1 MLDGNNNSKALMYRQ
16 KYPNFIYHSFEIADD
31 NEELS
36 IKFHFEIEGLKEF
49 FPTIRILKKQ
59 YFKNNI
65 DKNILNNLVFHIGLI
80 EMISYYKAT
89 LSKSIIIECGTLS
102 DEQIEFFK
110 KLMFNGLSELMYRN
124 NISISKD
131 ELFDMKFTSDIT
143 YSYEDNN
150 NYSGYLIPIG
160 GGKDSIVTLENL
172 PIDLERDLVISM
184 NPKDP
189 HISCATTRGFSLDR
203 FVEVYRTI
211 DRGIIELNNEGFI
224 NGHTPLS
231 ALISFVTYLV
241 AYLTGKKYIVLSNES
256 SANDANIPGTN
267 VNHQYSKSYEYEN
280 DFREYSNK
288 YLKLNIEYFSFLRGL
303 NEIEITKLFSKYEKY
318 HNIFKSCNL
327 GSKETPWIWCNNCP
341 KCMFVYTILSP
352 FIEEDKLTNIFG
364 ENLFNK
370 ESLKETFI
378 DLTGNGKL
386 KPFECVGTKEE
397 VGYAI
402 SKTISIYE
410 EINKELPVLLK
421 YYKDNFELVSLDT
434 NLLTTYN
441 DDNNNTKE
449 LNEIL
454 KEKLQD
460 D

>member
-1 MLDGNNNSKALMYRQ
+1 MLDGNNNSKVLMFRD
-16 KYPNFIYHSFEIADD
+16 KYPNFIYHSFEIDD
-31 NEELS
+31 NNEELS
-36 IKFHFEIEGLKEF
+36 IKFHFEIENLKEF
-49 FPTIRILKKQ
+49 FPTIKIVKKN
-59 YFKNNI
+59 YIKNNI
-65 DKNILNNLVFHIGLI
+65 DNSILNNLAFHIGLV

-89 LSKSIIIECGTLS
+89 LSKNIIIECGTLS
-102 DEQIEFFK
+102 EEQIEFFK
-110 KLMFNGLSELMYRN
+110 KLIFNGLSELMYRN
-124 NISISKD
+124 NISLSKD
-131 ELFDMKFTSDIT
+131 ELFNMSFTSNIT

-150 NYSGYLIPIG
+150 EYSGYLIPIG
-160 GGKDSIVTLENL
+160 GGKDSVVTLENL
-172 PIDLERDLVISM
+172 PIELDRDLVISI

-189 HISCATTRGFSLDR
+189 HISCATTRGFNKDR
-203 FVEVYRTI
+203 LVEIYRTI
-211 DRGIIELNNEGFI
+211 DKGIIELNNEGFI
-224 NGHTPLS
+224 NGHTPFS
-231 ALISFVTYLV
+231 ALVSFITYLV

-280 DFREYSNK
+280 DFRAYSNK
-288 YLKLNIEYFSFLRGL
+288 YLNLDIEYFSFLRGL
-303 NEIEITKLFSKYEKY
+303 NEIEITKLFSKYDKY

-352 FIEEDKLTNIFG
+352 FIEEEKLIDLFR

-397 VGYAI
+397 VEYAI

-410 EINKELPVLLK
+410 ENNKELPILLK
-421 YYKDNFELVSLDT
+421 YYKDNYKLVDLDT

-441 DDNNNTKE
+441 DDNNNTEE
-449 LNEIL
+449 LNKIL
-454 KEKLQD
+454 KEKIQHD
-460 D
+460 

>member
-1 MLDGNNNSKALMYRQ
+1 MLDGNNNSKVLMFRD
-16 KYPNFIYHSFEIADD
+16 KYPNFIYHSFEIDD
-31 NEELS
+31 NNEELS
-36 IKFHFEIEGLKEF
+36 IKFHFEIENLKEF
-49 FPTIRILKKQ
+49 FPTIKIVKKK
-59 YFKNNI
+59 YIKNNI
-65 DKNILNNLVFHIGLI
+65 DKNILNNLVFHIGLV

-89 LSKSIIIECGTLS
+89 LSKNIIIECGTLS
-102 DEQIEFFK
+102 EEQIEFFK
-110 KLMFNGLSELMYRN
+110 ELIFNGLSELMYRN
-124 NISISKD
+124 NISLSKD

-150 NYSGYLIPIG
+150 EYSGYLIPIG

-172 PIDLERDLVISM
+172 PIDLERDLVVSM

-189 HISCATTRGFSLDR
+189 HISCATTRGFNLDR
-203 FVEVYRTI
+203 FVEIKRTI
-211 DRGIIELNNEGFI
+211 DKGIVELNKEGFI

-231 ALISFVTYLV
+231 ALISFITYLV

-280 DFREYSNK
+280 DFRKYSNK

-327 GSKETPWIWCNNCP
+327 GSKENPWIWCNNCP

-397 VGYAI
+397 VGYAV

-410 EINKELPVLLK
+410 EKNKELPILLK
-421 YYKDNFELVSLDT
+421 YYKENFDLVDLNTD
-434 NLLTTYN
+434 LLTTYN
-441 DDNNNTKE
+441 NDNNNTKE

-454 KEKLQD
+454 KENLQD

>member
-1 MLDGNNNSKALMYRQ
+1 MLDGNNNSKVLMFRD
-16 KYPNFIYHSFEIADD
+16 KYPNFIYHSFEIDD
-31 NEELS
+31 NNEELS
-36 IKFHFEIEGLKEF
+36 IKFHFEIENLKEF
-49 FPTIRILKKQ
+49 FPTIKIVKKN
-59 YFKNNI
+59 YIKNNI
-65 DKNILNNLVFHIGLI
+65 DNSILNNLVFHIGLV

-89 LSKSIIIECGTLS
+89 LSKNIIIECGTLS
-102 DEQIEFFK
+102 EEQIEFFK
-110 KLMFNGLSELMYRN
+110 KLIFNGLSELMYRN
-124 NISISKD
+124 NISLSKD
-131 ELFDMKFTSDIT
+131 ELFNMSFTSNIT

-150 NYSGYLIPIG
+150 EYSGYLIPIG
-160 GGKDSIVTLENL
+160 GGKDSVVTLENL
-172 PIDLERDLVISM
+172 PIELDRDLVISI

-189 HISCATTRGFSLDR
+189 HISCATTRGFNKDR
-203 FVEVYRTI
+203 LVEIYRTI
-211 DRGIIELNNEGFI
+211 DKGIIELNNEGFI
-224 NGHTPLS
+224 NGHTPFS
-231 ALISFVTYLV
+231 ALVSFITYLV

-280 DFREYSNK
+280 DFRAYSNK
-288 YLKLNIEYFSFLRGL
+288 YLNLDIEYFSFLRGL
-303 NEIEITKLFSKYEKY
+303 NEIEITKLFSKYDKY

-352 FIEEDKLTNIFG
+352 FIEEEKLKDIFG

-397 VGYAI
+397 VEYAI

-410 EINKELPVLLK
+410 ENNKELPILLK
-421 YYKDNFELVSLDT
+421 YYKDNYKLVDLDT

-441 DDNNNTKE
+441 DDNNNTEE
-449 LNEIL
+449 LNKIL
-454 KEKLQD
+454 KEKIQHD
-460 D
+460 

>member
-1 MLDGNNNSKALMYRQ
+1 MLDGNNNSKVLMFRD
-16 KYPNFIYHSFEIADD
+16 KYPNFIYHSFEIDD
-31 NEELS
+31 NNEELS
-36 IKFHFEIEGLKEF
+36 IKFHFEIENLKEF
-49 FPTIRILKKQ
+49 FPTIKIVKKK
-59 YFKNNI
+59 YIKNNI
-65 DKNILNNLVFHIGLI
+65 DKNILNNLVFHIGLV

-89 LSKSIIIECGTLS
+89 LSKNIIIECGTLS
-102 DEQIEFFK
+102 EEQIEFFK
-110 KLMFNGLSELMYRN
+110 KLIFNGLSELMYRN
-124 NISISKD
+124 NISLSKD

-150 NYSGYLIPIG
+150 EYSGYLIPIG
-160 GGKDSIVTLENL
+160 GGKDSIVTIENL
-172 PIDLERDLVISM
+172 PIDLERDLVVSM

-189 HISCATTRGFSLDR
+189 HISCATTRGFNLDR
-203 FVEVYRTI
+203 FVEIKRTI
-211 DRGIIELNNEGFI
+211 DKGIVELNKEGFI

-231 ALISFVTYLV
+231 ALISFITYLV

-280 DFREYSNK
+280 DFRKYSNK

-327 GSKETPWIWCNNCP
+327 GSKENPWIWCNNCP

-397 VGYAI
+397 VGYAV

-410 EINKELPVLLK
+410 EKNKELPILLK
-421 YYKDNFELVSLDT
+421 YYKENFDLVDLNTD
-434 NLLTTYN
+434 LLTTYN
-441 DDNNNTKE
+441 NDNNNTKE

-454 KEKLQD
+454 KENLQD

>member
-1 MLDGNNNSKALMYRQ
+1 MLDGNNNSKVLMFRD
-16 KYPNFIYHSFEIADD
+16 KYPNFIYHSFEIDD
-31 NEELS
+31 NNEELS
-36 IKFHFEIEGLKEF
+36 IKFHFEIENLKEF
-49 FPTIRILKKQ
+49 FPTIKIVKKK
-59 YFKNNI
+59 YIKNNI
-65 DKNILNNLVFHIGLI
+65 DKNILNNLVFHIGLV

-89 LSKSIIIECGTLS
+89 LSKNIIIECGTLS
-102 DEQIEFFK
+102 EEQIEFFK
-110 KLMFNGLSELMYRN
+110 KLIFNGLSELMYRN
-124 NISISKD
+124 NISLSKD

-150 NYSGYLIPIG
+150 EYSGYLIPIG
-160 GGKDSIVTLENL
+160 GGKDSIVTIENL
-172 PIDLERDLVISM
+172 PIDLERDLVVSM

-189 HISCATTRGFSLDR
+189 HISCATTRGFNLDR
-203 FVEVYRTI
+203 FVEIKRTI
-211 DRGIIELNNEGFI
+211 DKGIVELNKEGFI

-231 ALISFVTYLV
+231 ALISFITYLV

-280 DFREYSNK
+280 DFRKYSNK

-397 VGYAI
+397 VGYAV

-410 EINKELPVLLK
+410 EKNKELPILLK
-421 YYKDNFELVSLDT
+421 YYKENFDLVDLNTD
-434 NLLTTYN
+434 LLTTYN
-441 DDNNNTKE
+441 NDNNNTKE

-454 KEKLQD
+454 KESLQD

>member
-1 MLDGNNNSKALMYRQ
+1 MLDGNNNSKVLMFRD
-16 KYPNFIYHSFEIADD
+16 KYPNFIYHSFEIDD
-31 NEELS
+31 NNEELS
-36 IKFHFEIEGLKEF
+36 IKFHFEIENLKEF
-49 FPTIRILKKQ
+49 FPTIKIVKKK
-59 YFKNNI
+59 YIKNNI
-65 DKNILNNLVFHIGLI
+65 DKNILNNLVFHIGLV

-89 LSKSIIIECGTLS
+89 LSKNIIIECGTLS
-102 DEQIEFFK
+102 EEQIEFFK
-110 KLMFNGLSELMYRN
+110 KLIFNGLSELMYRN
-124 NISISKD
+124 NISLSKD

-150 NYSGYLIPIG
+150 EYSGYLIPIG

-172 PIDLERDLVISM
+172 PIDLERDLVVSM

-189 HISCATTRGFSLDR
+189 HISCATTRGFNLDR
-203 FVEVYRTI
+203 FVEIKRTI
-211 DRGIIELNNEGFI
+211 DKGIVELNNEGFI

-231 ALISFVTYLV
+231 ALISFITYLV

-280 DFREYSNK
+280 DFRKYSNK

-327 GSKETPWIWCNNCP
+327 GSKENPWIWCNNCP

-397 VGYAI
+397 VGYAV

-410 EINKELPVLLK
+410 EKNKELPILLK
-421 YYKDNFELVSLDT
+421 YYKENFDLVDLNTD
-434 NLLTTYN
+434 LLTTYN
-441 DDNNNTKE
+441 NDNNNTKE

-454 KEKLQD
+454 KESLQD

>member
-1 MLDGNNNSKALMYRQ
+1 MLDGNNNSKALIFREQ
-16 KYPNFIYHSFEIADD
+16 YPNFIYHNFKIEDN
-31 NEELS
+31 NEELT

-49 FPTIRILKKQ
+49 FPTIRILKKK

-65 DKNILNNLVFHIGLI
+65 DKTILDNLVFHIGLI

-89 LSKSIIIECGTLS
+89 LSKNIIIECGALS
-102 DEQIEFFK
+102 NNQIEFFK
-110 KLMFNGLSELMYRN
+110 KLFFNGLSELMYRN

-131 ELFDMKFTSDIT
+131 ELFDMSFTSNIT

-150 NYSGYLIPIG
+150 EYSGYLIPIG

-172 PIDLERDLVISM
+172 PIELDRDLVISI

-189 HISCATTRGFSLDR
+189 HKDCATTRGFSLDR
-203 FVEVYRTI
+203 LVEVYRTI
-211 DRGIIELNNEGFI
+211 DKGIIELNNEGFI
-224 NGHTPLS
+224 NGHTPFS
-231 ALISFVTYLV
+231 ALVSFITYLV
-241 AYLTGKKYIVLSNES
+241 AYLTGKKYIALSNES
-256 SANDANIPGTN
+256 SANDANIPGTH

-280 DFREYSNK
+280 DFRNYSNK

-303 NEIEITKLFSKYEKY
+303 NEIEITKLFSKYDKY

-341 KCMFVYTILSP
+341 KCMFVYTMLSP
-352 FIEEDKLTNIFG
+352 FIAEEKLIELFG

-410 EINKELPVLLK
+410 QNNKELPLLLK
-421 YYKDNFELVSLDT
+421 YYKDNYKLVDLNTD
-434 NLLTTYN
+434 LLTIYN
-441 DDNNNTKE
+441 EDNNNTEE
-449 LNEIL
+449 LNNIL
-454 KEKLQD
+454 KENIQD

>member
-1 MLDGNNNSKALMYRQ
+1 MLDGNNNNKALMFRE
-16 KYPNFIYHSFEIADD
+16 KYPNFIYHSFNIDNND
-31 NEELS
+31 NEIN
-36 IKFHFEIEGLKEF
+36 IKYHFEIEGLKEF
-49 FPTIRILKKQ
+49 YPTIKIPKKE
-59 YFKNNI
+59 YIIKNI
-65 DKNILNNLVFHIGLI
+65 DDNILNNLVFHIGLI

-89 LSKSIIIECGTLS
+89 LSKNIIIECGTLS
-102 DEQIEFFK
+102 EEQVKFFR
-110 KLMFNGLSELMYRN
+110 KLIFNGLSELMYRN
-124 NISISKD
+124 NISIPID
-131 ELFDMKFTSDIT
+131 DLFTMKFTSNIT
-143 YSYEDNN
+143 YDYKDNN
-150 NYSGYLIPIG
+150 SYSGYLIPIG

-172 PIDLERDLVISM
+172 PIDLERDLVVSM
-184 NPKDP
+184 NPKGP
-189 HISCATTRGFSLDR
+189 HINCATTRGFSNDR
-203 FVEVYRTI
+203 FVEIYRTI
-211 DRGIIELNNEGFI
+211 DRGIVELNNEGFI

-231 ALISFVTYLV
+231 ALISFITYLV

-280 DFREYSNK
+280 DFRRYSKEY
-288 YLKLNIEYFSFLRGL
+288 LRLNIEYFSFLRGL

-327 GSKETPWIWCNNCP
+327 GSKETPWVWCNNCP

-352 FIEEDKLTNIFG
+352 FIEEDKLISIFG

-378 DLTGNGKL
+378 DLSGNGKL

-397 VGYAI
+397 VEYAI

-410 EINKELPVLLK
+410 ENDKELPILLK
-421 YYKDNFELVSLDT
+421 YYKENFKLVDLNT

-441 DDNNNTKE
+441 DDNNNTEE
-449 LNEIL
+449 LNKIL
-454 KEKLQD
+454 KETIQD

>member
-1 MLDGNNNSKALMYRQ
+1 MLDGNNNSKVLMFRD
-16 KYPNFIYHSFEIADD
+16 KYPNFIYHSFEIDD
-31 NEELS
+31 NNEELS
-36 IKFHFEIEGLKEF
+36 IKFHFEIENLKEF
-49 FPTIRILKKQ
+49 FPTIKILKKK
-59 YFKNNI
+59 YIKNNI
-65 DKNILNNLVFHIGLI
+65 DKNILNNLVFHIGLV

-89 LSKSIIIECGTLS
+89 LSKNIIIECGTLS
-102 DEQIEFFK
+102 EEQIEFFK
-110 KLMFNGLSELMYRN
+110 KLIFNGLSELMYRN
-124 NISISKD
+124 NISLSKD
-131 ELFDMKFTSDIT
+131 ELFDMKFTSDII

-150 NYSGYLIPIG
+150 EYSGYLIPIG

-172 PIDLERDLVISM
+172 PIDLERDLVVSM

-189 HISCATTRGFSLDR
+189 HISCATTRGFNLDR
-203 FVEVYRTI
+203 FVEIKRTI
-211 DRGIIELNNEGFI
+211 DKGIVELNNEGFI

-280 DFREYSNK
+280 DFRDYSNK

-397 VGYAI
+397 VSYAV
-402 SKTISIYE
+402 SKTINIYE
-410 EINKELPVLLK
+410 EKNKELPILLK
-421 YYKDNFELVSLDT
+421 YYKDNFELVNLDT

-441 DDNNNTKE
+441 DDNNNTEE
-449 LNEIL
+449 LNEII